1 MSLLWPRSRSRRFS
15 LRLVALTT
23 VIGLVAGTSASAGDA
38 RGGGAIA
45 KSAKRD
51 CASDL
56 ARANSYLRHVLALRA
71 DARKGKFFLVP
82 AAEPVKFY
90 PIHIEAYTD
99 MLILELFAGNITRSD
114 LKYRIKLLS
123 RYRAA
128 TMKTLNGL
136 VKDLVRER
144 NELAEKC
151 ADQAK
156 PKPPA
161 PPPPPPADGAFP
173 GGTATTL
180 TLTIGGTTVTTD
192 LKSNKQDTDPT
203 IKASSPTALSGTVA
217 LNGTLPPGWSV
228 VVFHNGSSDIR
239 FNSATGGTFSL
250 QAIFPT
256 FDANTRPGAY
266 ICSTPA
272 PPLCTPAAQASI
284 TIDSDP

>member
-1 MSLLWPRSRSRRFS
+1 MSRLCPRPRSPWFA
-15 LRLVALTT
+15 LRLVALTG
-23 VIGLVAGTSASAGDA
+23 VICLVAGTSAPAATS
-38 RGGGAIA
+38 RGGGAVA
-45 KSAKRD
+45 TSAKRD

-56 ARANSYLRHVLALRA
+56 ARANGYLRHVLALRA

-123 RYRAA
+123 RYRTA
-128 TMKTLNGL
+128 TMKALNGL

-144 NELAEKC
+144 NELAAKC
-151 ADQAK
+151 ASQAK
-156 PKPPA
+156 PPPP

-173 GGTATTL
+173 GGTATTV

-192 LKSNKQDTDPT
+192 LKTNKQAPADAT
-203 IKASSPTALSGTVA
+203 IKASSPTALNGSVA

-228 VVFHNGSSDIR
+228 VVFHNGSGDIR
-239 FNSATGGTFSL
+239 FNSATGGDF
-250 QAIFPT
+250 
-256 FDANTRPGAY
+256 
-266 ICSTPA
+266 TPA
-272 PPLCTPAAQASI
+272 GDLPDVRRQHAAGRLHLRDGGAAALHPGGAGEYH
-284 TIDSDP
+284 DRLGP